1 MRNKPLNQQ
10 TEVFAHQQLI
20 ETPQPKQCEISV
32 TIPVRDEAE
41 NLPKTL
47 RAAAKQ
53 FDFNGE
59 PFDPKKFEII
69 VLANNCSDDS
79 AQIVRDFAKQNVDSP
94 PIHVVEIDFPK
105 EKANVGNARKTVME
119 LAFRRFAQFGKRG
132 VIASTDGD
140 TRVSTNWLAANLR
153 EIGNGANAVGGR
165 IFVDKA
171 ELAELDETAR
181 CFHIEDT
188 KYRLLSAE
196 LEGFLNPNSCDKNPR
211 HHQHFGA
218 SFAVTTDFYEKSGG
232 VPCVSSLEDVAFYKC
247 LQKIDAKFRHSPLV
261 SVTTSAR
268 QIGKTDCGLSTQLEE
283 WKRMGETKQNYVVD
297 SAEWLFA
304 RFHGDKILR
313 DFWLD
318 RHNISVVQTIEKK
331 RFADHFCMEFDWLEN
346 EIQSRRFFGELQ
358 QNFDR
363 KRHENGW
370 HLLWNHVE
378 ISKAIAD
385 LTQIIAKFR
394 DGNKTKIVQRHRGDN
409 FPRVARPNATNSLPS
424 TL

>member
-1 MRNKPLNQQ
+1 MCNKPLNQQ
-10 TEVFAHQQLI
+10 TKVLTYQKLI
-20 ETPQPKQCEISV
+20 ETPQLKQCGISI

-53 FDFNGE
+53 FDFDGK
-59 PFDPKKFEII
+59 PFDSKKFEII

-79 AQIVRDFAKQNVDSP
+79 AQIVRDFAKQSVDSP
-94 PIHVVEIDFPK
+94 PIHVVEVDFPK
-105 EKANVGNARKTVME
+105 DDANVGNARKTLMD
-119 LAFRRFAQFGKRG
+119 LAFRRFAESGKRG

-140 TRVSTNWLAANLR
+140 TRVSSDWLAANLY
-153 EIGNGANAVGGR
+153 EIENGANAVGGR
-165 IFVDKA
+165 IFVDNT
-171 ELAELDETAR
+171 ELAELNETAR
-181 CFHIEDT
+181 RFHIQDT

-196 LEGFLNPNSCDKNPR
+196 LEGLLNPNSCDKNPR

-218 SFAVTTDFYEKSGG
+218 SFAVTTDFYGKSGG
-232 VPCVSSLEDVAFYKC
+232 VPRVSSLEDVAFYKS
-247 LQKIDAKFRHSPLV
+247 LQRVDAKFRHSPLV
-261 SVTTSAR
+261 CVTTSAR

-304 RFHGDKILR
+304 RFRGDKILR
-313 DFWLD
+313 DFWLK
-318 RHNISVVQTIEKK
+318 HNNVSVAQTTEKK
-331 RFADHFCMEFDWLEN
+331 RFADNFCLEFDWLEN

-358 QNFDR
+358 QNIDK
-363 KRHENGW
+363 KRHQNGW

-385 LTQIIAKFR
+385 LTQMIAEFR
-394 DGNKTKIVQRHRGDN
+394 DVNKIKTVQKHRDDN
-409 FPRVARPNATNSLPS
+409 FPLAVRSNATNSLPS